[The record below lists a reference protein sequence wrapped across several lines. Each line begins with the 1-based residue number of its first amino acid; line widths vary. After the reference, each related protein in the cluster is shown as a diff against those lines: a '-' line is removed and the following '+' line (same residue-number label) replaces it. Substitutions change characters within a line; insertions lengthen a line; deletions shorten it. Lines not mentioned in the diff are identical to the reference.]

1 MEKNISFT
9 DLFDLEDIQKIQDA
23 FALASNAASI
33 ITEPDG
39 TPITKPSN
47 FCRLCMDIIR
57 KTPKGLANC
66 MKSDAIIG
74 RQNLSGPIMQCCLS
88 GGLWDGGA
96 SISVG
101 DTHIANWLIGQVRN
115 ETQDDKQMLRYADEI
130 GADKEEFSSALA
142 EVPKMSTAQFEK
154 ICDSLFS
161 FANLLS
167 KQAFQNMQLKKS
179 EDRFSSLVERLN
191 EAVYCMSLPDG
202 TYDYFS
208 PAAKAVFGY
217 SNTEFMDNPLLM
229 KNIIHPDFRDYFA
242 KEWTNL
248 LQGKV
253 SPTYEYKISDPDG
266 RERWIFQTNTG
277 VFDENGKIIAMQGCC
292 SDISDRKQS
301 EEERELLLT
310 HLNRVTAI
318 MDQTSDFVAMS
329 DFQGRILYINAAGL
343 EMVGHTGADV
353 TSLNIPD
360 FHPPEISEKIMEEHL
375 PVLMEKGI
383 FSWEGALKH
392 ADGRVIPVSQ
402 VMMVIWNE
410 VGEPDSLGTIMRD
423 IAHRK
428 RAEEILRASEEKYKQ
443 LAESLRK
450 EITERERAE
459 NKIRRLNQ
467 EIEQRIKEKQGKYLT
482 FMLAEEE
489 YGISIL
495 KIREIVG
502 MMPVT
507 PVPNTP
513 DFIKGVINLRGRVIP
528 VTDLRR
534 RLGLEASDYTD
545 RTCII
550 VTELT
555 GSAKN
560 IKDLIGIIVDSV
572 SEVLNINGRDVEDSP
587 TFVSGETDYILG
599 MAKAEG
605 KVNILINTDILFKAE
620 EISVLE

>member
-1 MEKNISFT
+1 MKENIQFT

-96 SISVG
+96 SISLG

-115 ETQDDKQMLRYADEI
+115 EVQDDEQMLRYADEI

-179 EDRFSSLVERLN
+179 EDRFSGLIERLN

-217 SNTEFMDNPLLM
+217 SNTEFMDKPLLM
-229 KNIIHPDFRDYFA
+229 KNIFHPDFRDYFA
-242 KEWTNL
+242 KEWANL

-301 EEERELLLT
+301 EEEREQLT
-310 HLNRVTAI
+310 ENLR
-318 MDQTSDFVAMS
+318 
-329 DFQGRILYINAAGL
+329 R
-343 EMVGHTGADV
+343 
-353 TSLNIPD
+353 
-360 FHPPEISEKIMEEHL
+360 EI
-375 PVLMEKGI
+375 
-383 FSWEGALKH
+383 A
-392 ADGRVIPVSQ
+392 
-402 VMMVIWNE
+402 
-410 VGEPDSLGTIMRD
+410 
-423 IAHRK
+423 
-428 RAEEILRASEEKYKQ
+428 
-443 LAESLRK
+443 
-450 EITERERAE
+450 ERERAE
-459 NKIRRLNQ
+459 DKIRRLNQ
-467 EIEQRIKEKQGKYLT
+467 EIEQRIKERQGKYLT
-482 FMLAEEE
+482 FILAGEE
-489 YGISIL
+489 YGVSIL

-513 DFIKGVINLRGRVIP
+513 DFVKGVINLRGRVIP

-599 MAKAEG
+599 MVKAEG